1 MLSALPTSACAL
13 GLRFHMRTA
22 LTALAVISFGLIS
35 FADEREQQIQ
45 RWQTD
50 YDQKILPILKA
61 KCFSCHEG
69 DASDGE
75 LDLSRYAD
83 GMVAFEKIDVWDRVG
98 KRVRLKEMPPEG
110 SPQLNDPEKAVVHRW
125 LDAKPESQDCAKLAT
140 DETTSWYRGVVMSRR
155 LTRTEYLNTIR
166 SLTGLKVGKQFSL
179 PSDGAGGEGFDTNG
193 DSLFTSPIHVEQF
206 LAIAGDLVDRLLEP
220 NVTSSLTGL
229 KVLFPEQTAAERR
242 QLLAMTRDRNSVEN
256 TGRSDDRSDFARGR
270 ARQAVTRFARL
281 AFRRPVTTDEVSDL
295 MKLFDRRW
303 QRNQSFRNSLGDP
316 LKAILVSPR
325 FLFLVEPEAEEGGVQ
340 RLTQHQL
347 ATRLSLFLW
356 STGPNEWLLNLADA
370 RQLETNDQIAAVARE
385 MMADAAARSLGENFG
400 LQWLGLAG
408 FHQTSI
414 PDRDVFPEFTQAIAN
429 DFREEAIRTVAR
441 VFQEDRP
448 LIELLT
454 SDHVVVNQRL
464 ADFYG
469 VPVSASTSWQAVPSG
484 DSQRGGVLTLGATL
498 LKTSYPRRTSPVLRG
513 QWVLEHLLGSHVP
526 PPPPN
531 VPALDETT
539 AMTAVSFRKQL
550 EQHRANPECA
560 SCHNRM
566 DPLGFGL
573 ENFDATGQ
581 FRTTDSGGPID
592 SSGKLPSGDTF
603 RGAGELKQ
611 ILLNRRAEFEQNLIR
626 RLLGFALGRELNKF
640 DKCVVEDCQKAL
652 QQNEGRASAV
662 IQTIVT
668 SYPFQHR
675 FFKTETR

>member
-1 MLSALPTSACAL
+1 MLTVLPTSAFVVAL
-13 GLRFHMRTA
+13 RSHIKMA
-22 LTALAVISFGLIS
+22 LTAFAVFSFGLIS
-35 FADEREQQIQ
+35 CADEREQQIQ
-45 RWQTD
+45 RWSKD
-50 YDQKILPILKA
+50 YDENVLPILQA

-69 DASDGE
+69 DDPDGE
-75 LDLSRYAD
+75 LDLTKYAD
-83 GMVAFEKIDVWDRVG
+83 GKKAFEKIDVWDRVG

-110 SPQLNDPEKAVVHRW
+110 SPQLNDPEKSIVHRW
-125 LDAKPESQDCAKLAT
+125 LDTKPESQDCSKLAT

-166 SLTGLKVGKQFSL
+166 SLTGLTVGKQFSL

-206 LAIAGDLVDRLLEP
+206 LAIASDLVGRMLDSNDTP
-220 NVTSSLTGL
+220 SPYGL
-229 KVLFPEQTAAERR
+229 KVLFPKQTAAQRQ
-242 QLLAMTRDRNSVEN
+242 QLLAMTRDDKFVSEPD
-256 TGRSDDRSDFARGR
+256 GQKQEPDFARVQ
-270 ARQAVTRFARL
+270 AREAIARFARL
-281 AFRRPVTTDEVSDL
+281 AFRRPVKSDEVSDL
-295 MKLFDRRW
+295 ISLFDRRW
-303 QRNQSFRNSLGDP
+303 SQGQSFRNSLADP
-316 LKAILVSPR
+316 LKATLVSPR
-325 FLFLVEPEAEEGGVQ
+325 FLFVVEPEAEEGGVQ
-340 RLTQHQL
+340 QLTQHQL

-356 STGPNEWLLNLADA
+356 SAGPNEWLLNLADTGQLNSRDQVAAAA
-370 RQLETNDQIAAVARE
+370 RKMLSDP
-385 MMADAAARSLGENFG
+385 AARSLGENFG
-400 LQWLGLAG
+400 LQWLGLAS

-414 PDRDVFPEFTQAIAN
+414 PDHDAFPDFNSQLAG
-429 DFREEAIRTVAR
+429 DFREEAILTVAR

-448 LIELLT
+448 LIDLLD
-454 SDHVVVNQRL
+454 SDQVIVNQRL
-464 ADFYG
+464 AGFYG
-469 VPVSASTSWQAVPSG
+469 LPASTVESWQVVPSG
-484 DSQRGGVLTLGATL
+484 NSQRGGVLTLGATL
-498 LKTSYPRRTSPVLRG
+498 LRTSYPRRTSPVLRG
-513 QWVLEHLLGSHVP
+513 QWVLEQLLGSHVP

-581 FRTTDSGGPID
+581 FRTTESGTPID

-603 RGAGELKQ
+603 QGAAELKQ
-611 ILLNRRAEFEQNLIR
+611 ILLRRRDEFEQNFIR

-640 DKCVVEDCQKAL
+640 DNCVIKDCQKAL
-652 QQNEGRASAV
+652 QKNDGRASAV